1 MSTNII
7 FAIMLRLVFILAL
20 CSPTMIF
27 GNGYHLLESD
37 TPLVGFKGKPKIFFT
52 FEKTASFVGGRAAT
66 TNEIKLGLDFKRK
79 LRLGIGFGRL
89 VSDVVVE
96 KDVVSEATGMDT
108 TVPAK
113 LYLSFFSVNSEYVFY
128 DSKRWQ
134 LSAPAAIGIGSSYFQ
149 FFNKNE
155 KGLAFEDRTDEG
167 TVLVVNAGGVAT
179 YRILRWFGLSAGLG
193 YRFGV
198 VNNDKVL
205 ESFNSPVYSFR
216 VRIFFGEIYKM
227 VFPRGITGRRD
238 PPYSNEYWD

>member
-1 MSTNII
+1 MNRI
-7 FAIMLRLVFILAL
+7 FALMIRSLLIIAFCFPLAV
-20 CSPTMIF
+20 F
-27 GNGYHLLESD
+27 GNGYHLFESD
-37 TPLVGFKGKPKIFFT
+37 TPLIGFKGKPKFFLT
-52 FEKTASFVGGRAAT
+52 LEKTASFVGGRAAT

-79 LRLGIGFGRL
+79 LRLGIGFGQL
-89 VSDVVVE
+89 VSDIVVE
-96 KDVVSEATGMDT
+96 KDVMSDATGLDT

-113 LYLSFFSVNSEYVFY
+113 LYLSFLSVNSEYVFY
-128 DSKRWQ
+128 ESKRWQ
-134 LSAPAAIGIGSSYFQ
+134 LSAPSAIGIGSSYFQ
-149 FFNKNE
+149 FFNKDE
-155 KGLAFEDRTDEG
+155 QGLAFEDRTDEG

-193 YRFGV
+193 YRYGV

-238 PPYSNEYWD
+238 PPYSNDYWD

>member
-1 MSTNII
+1 MNII
-7 FAIMLRLVFILAL
+7 FAPMFRLVLIAVMFCPL
-20 CSPTMIF
+20 SVF
-27 GNGYHLLESD
+27 GNGYHLFESD
-37 TPLVGFKGKPKIFFT
+37 TPLIGFKGKPKFFLT
-52 FEKTASFVGGRAAT
+52 LEKTGSFVGGRAAT

-79 LRLGIGFGRL
+79 LRLGIGFGQL
-89 VSDVVVE
+89 VSDIVLE
-96 KDVVSEATGMDT
+96 KDVVSEASGLDT

-128 DSKRWQ
+128 ESKRWQ
-134 LSAPAAIGIGSSYFQ
+134 LSAPAAIGFGSSYFQ
-149 FFNKNE
+149 FFNKNQ
-155 KGLAFEDRTDEG
+155 KGEAFEDRTDEG
-167 TVLVVNAGGVAT
+167 TVLVVNAGGIAT

-193 YRFGV
+193 YRYGV

-238 PPYSNEYWD
+238 PPYSNDYWD